1 MKYSAQNLEMI
12 EDNNDPFTLLM
23 QKEEGDVENHYMEAG
38 IKFLNI
44 MSQAVSFILE
54 SKNKT
59 IATLAVAY
67 ALELDVVG
75 GKSQRETAA
84 ELGISHGTISWQV
97 SQFKEYSG
105 IDLNKRY
112 K

>member
-1 MKYSAQNLEMI
+1 MKYTSENIEML
-12 EDNNDPFTLLM
+12 EDNNDPLTLLM
-23 QKEEGDVENHYMEAG
+23 QKEEGDTENLYMEAG
-38 IKFLNI
+38 IKFINI

-84 ELGISHGTISWQV
+84 ELGISHGTISWQMQ
-97 SQFKEYSG
+97 QFKEYSG
-105 IDLNKRY
+105 INLNKR
-112 K
+112 